1 MAFRVHILSGR
12 DVTSRAKI
20 EVALRENKKDVPM
33 LETLIK
39 DMESK
44 DSGNSDWWLAINE
57 DTQLPNGFIS
67 VQYEG
72 SQSFLTRL
80 WTKATSTK
88 ELDFTSQA
96 LIKEWKKFALEEAEI
111 LVADLFPQSPLIDSF
126 IKMGFEF
133 EKDLMAVYKVPTR
146 FMDNLIENVYLEEV
160 DTKDV
165 DFIYDYL
172 VFPDLDVD
180 SPIYVSKEHFGHL
193 MDQVARSSET
203 TIVAKDL
210 NGQIIG
216 FGGSFLQGPPNK
228 QVAVLYGP
236 HSFEPEVQYAM
247 INEFLSYW
255 KLKGH
260 DSLRIIRTKPF
271 PDDIVR
277 KYGMKILPKYSQSR
291 YVCHRVN

>member
-44 DSGNSDWWLAINE
+44 DTENSDWWLAINE

-67 VQYEG
+67 VMYDG
-72 SQSFLTRL
+72 PQSYLTRL

-96 LIKEWKKFALEEAEI
+96 LIKEWKKYAMEEAEI
-111 LVADLFPQSPLIDSF
+111 LVADLFPQSPLIPSF
-126 IKMGFEF
+126 EKMGFEF
-133 EKDLMAVYKVPTR
+133 EKDLMMVYKVPTR
-146 FMDNLIENVYLEEV
+146 FMDTVADNLYLEQV
-160 DTKDV
+160 DPQDA

-172 VFPDLDVD
+172 VMPDLDAD
-180 SPIYVSKEHFGHL
+180 SPIYVSKEQFVHL
-193 MDQVARSSET
+193 IDQVANVGET
-203 TIVAKDL
+203 TVVAKDI

-216 FGGSFLQGPPNK
+216 FGGSFLQGPPHK
-228 QVAVLYGP
+228 RVAVLYGP
-236 HSFEPEVQYAM
+236 HAFEPEIQYAM

-255 KLKGH
+255 KLKGQ
-260 DSLRIIRTKPF
+260 DSLRIIRTRPF
-271 PDDIVR
+271 PKDIVR
-277 KYGMKILPKYSQSR
+277 KYGMKILPKFSQSR
-291 YVCHRVN
+291 YVSHRLN